1 MNPPADGGDG
11 RLVGPPPTPPPSA
24 VVRLEVAL
32 LEADAAAPEPV
43 LVPNDGHPPLTV
55 LVVSAEAD
63 LCRYVRECLRD
74 RADVRVR
81 DAATIGA
88 AAAVAADGSVS
99 LLIVDARE
107 RAILG
112 ALPHVRAILIV
123 DDVVDVLPMPRV
135 RFMERPFTAEGL
147 LAEVGLQL

>member
-1 MNPPADGGDG
+1 MNTPTDGGDG
-11 RLVGPPPTPPPSA
+11 RLVGRPPTPPPSA

-32 LEADAAAPEPV
+32 LEPDQAIPASAPADGQASW
-43 LVPNDGHPPLTV
+43 TV

-88 AAAVAADGSVS
+88 GVAVAADGLVS

-123 DDVVDVLPMPRV
+123 DDVVGVLPMARV
-135 RFMERPFTAEGL
+135 RLLERPFTAERL
-147 LAEVGLQL
+147 LAEVRLQL